1 MAFYELVFIVRQDVS
16 VADVENITT
25 EFANL
30 INDLGGEVIK
40 KEYWELRTLA
50 YKIKN
55 NKKGHYIFL
64 GISIDHKGLQEVERK
79 MKYKEEIIR
88 TNVIKVKEI
97 DLEPSAILKNPVA
110 TNNIPSP
117 VSAPVN

>member
-16 VADVENITT
+16 VVDVENITT

-30 INDLGGEVIK
+30 INDLGGEIIK

-55 NKKGHYIFL
+55 NKKGHYVFL
-64 GISIDHKGLQEVERK
+64 GISIDHNGLQEVERK

-88 TNVIKVKEI
+88 TNVIRVKEI
-97 DLEPSAILKNPVA
+97 DLEPSPILKTPVA
-110 TNNIPSP
+110 SSNILSP
-117 VSAPVN
+117 AQTSVN